1 MSGISVHKVDPA
13 KPKSVSLLNEVES
26 VFDQVQRRAFELFE
40 QRGPAS
46 GNEMDDWLNAE
57 AEFVFAPASKL
68 VEGEKNFEIHVAA
81 PGFSSDELN
90 VSVLP
95 DCIIVSG
102 KAEAKKDQ
110 NKGTVHFSELRRKDL
125 LRRFYMP
132 NLIDSDQVHA
142 SLQDGLLTIVAKKAA
157 AVARKPVAVETGM
170 DVQERK
176 VAV

>member
-1 MSGISVHKVDPA
+1 MSGISVHKVDAA
-13 KPKSVSLLNEVES
+13 KPKSVSLLKEVES
-26 VFDQVQRRAFELFE
+26 TYDQVRQRAFEFFE
-40 QRGPAS
+40 KRGRAS
-46 GNEMDDWLNAE
+46 GDEMNDWLNAE
-57 AEFVFAPASKL
+57 AEFVFAPPSEL

-102 KAEAKKDQ
+102 KAEAKKER
-110 NKGTVHFSELRRKDL
+110 NKGTVHFSELRGKDL

-132 NLIDSDQVHA
+132 NLIDPDQVHA
-142 SLQDGLLTIVAKKAA
+142 SLQDGILTIIARKAA
-157 AVARKPVAVETGM
+157 EVARKPVAVETGM
-170 DVQERK
+170 DVEERK